1 MPYIDRK
8 SRMKI
13 DPKIEELSKAVTSL
27 GPKILG
33 NLNYSITQ
41 LVRWTANPSS
51 YADYASL
58 VGMLETMKLEFYR
71 RAVAAYEDEKIKEN
85 GDVY

>member
-1 MPYIDRK
+1 MPYIKKENRELLD
-8 SRMKI
+8 
-13 DPKIEELSKAVTSL
+13 DKIEDLYRSINLL
-27 GPKILG
+27 GPKFLG

-41 LVRWTANPSS
+41 LILQTIPKS
-51 YADYASL
+51 YSDYASL

>member
-1 MPYIDRK
+1 VPYISKKDRRNLD
-8 SRMKI
+8 SKI
-13 DPKIEELSKAVTSL
+13 FDLYKAISDL
-27 GPKILG
+27 GPKALG

-41 LVRWTANPSS
+41 LLRQTNPNS
-51 YADYASL
+51 YADYAAL

-71 RAVAAYEDEKIKEN
+71 RAVAVYEDKKIEEN